1 MRRIVSLMLA
11 LCVSIVALNA
21 QSQKEITKERRQI
34 AKLSKSELNEKA
46 SKDARK
52 EAKSLE
58 RDGWEVAPGH
68 LPLEKQLDRSYM
80 MQLEYDE
87 NLFPKYIMGDAM
99 SIGENYDAAKMQAME
114 LAKQDLAGKIQQEV
128 TALVENSVH
137 NKQLA
142 SEEAASIT
150 ETITASKNLISQNIG
165 RVIPVVECFRVKSN
179 KNKEVRVVIIYNA
192 EMAKVAAKN
201 AVREELA
208 KKGEKLHEQ
217 LDQVLGF

>member
-1 MRRIVSLMLA
+1 
-11 LCVSIVALNA
+11 
-21 QSQKEITKERRQI
+21 
-34 AKLSKSELNEKA
+34 
-46 SKDARK
+46 
-52 EAKSLE
+52 
-58 RDGWEVAPGH
+58 
-68 LPLEKQLDRSYM
+68 M

-179 KNKEVRVVIIYNA
+179 KNKEVRVVIFYNA
-192 EMAKVAAKN
+192 EMAKEAAKN